1 MRSNSTILSSTRSLP
16 SISVGASFQLAE
28 NLAACWYRWQPLV
41 SALLCVLWERFLI
54 GRFADSAGRKPA
66 MILTVVLITV
76 GTLGLAVTPGYSAIG
91 TAAPV
96 IVVICRLVQGFAL
109 GGEVGP
115 STAFLIEAAP
125 AHRRGF
131 YASWQL
137 ASQGIAVTAGGLIG
151 VAVSLSLTTLQ
162 LASWG
167 WRIPFLFSLL
177 LVPVATY
184 IRRNIPE
191 TLEHDPGVVAGRRER
206 SRLSG
211 NLRFVVLGTLVL
223 LAGAVSSQVGNYM
236 TTYAI
241 QVLKLSPTLA
251 QTSVLIGGR

>member
-1 MRSNSTILSSTRSLP
+1 M
-16 SISVGASFQLAE
+16 
-28 NLAACWYRWQPLV
+28 
-41 SALLCVLWERFLI
+41 
-54 GRFADSAGRKPA
+54 
-66 MILTVVLITV
+66 
-76 GTLGLAVTPGYSAIG
+76 
-91 TAAPV
+91 
-96 IVVICRLVQGFAL
+96 
-109 GGEVGP
+109 
-115 STAFLIEAAP
+115 
-125 AHRRGF
+125 
-131 YASWQL
+131 
-137 ASQGIAVTAGGLIG
+137 
-151 VAVSLSLTTLQ
+151 AVSLSLTTSQ

-251 QTSVLIGGR
+251 QTSVLIGGALTFAFGLAGGVLCDSRGRKVAMIWPRVALAVLIVPMFWWLNAAPGAISLLVTTAVLASLTAASAAAGLVAIPELMPASFRSTGIAITYGVGTAIFGGTTHLPLPGLSLSPIAHWLPLTT